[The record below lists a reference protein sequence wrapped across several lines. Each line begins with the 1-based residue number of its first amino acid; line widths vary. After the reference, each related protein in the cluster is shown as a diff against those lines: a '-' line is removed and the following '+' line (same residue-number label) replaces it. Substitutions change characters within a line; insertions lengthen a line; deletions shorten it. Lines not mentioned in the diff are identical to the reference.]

1 MYLVADTIDQGK
13 DLYKWEYRLDLGKR
27 GLGEGSA
34 LIEGL
39 DADKIYYVRLYAS
52 NSAGEDWTGKE
63 SQVRLQPLANHLPIG
78 LGMWLDANDILADGS
93 TGVEGVSLSTWR
105 DKSMFGRDMDNF
117 LGDPQI
123 KFDGYG
129 DKPVVDFDGNDQMW
143 TTYDLAGPDFNQW
156 RSLGYVAFGV
166 SRYTGGDSERVISSV
181 GYNWL
186 MGHHGNRISRYYLNG

>member
-1 MYLVADTIDQGK
+1 MD
-13 DLYKWEYRLDLGKR
+13 R
-27 GLGEGSA
+27 
-34 LIEGL
+34 
-39 DADKIYYVRLYAS
+39 
-52 NSAGEDWTGKE
+52 KE

-143 TTYDLAGPDFNQW
+143 TTYDLSG
-156 RSLGYVAFGV
+156 L
-166 SRYTGGDSERVISSV
+166 IST
-181 GYNWL
+181 
-186 MGHHGNRISRYYLNG
+186 NGEA